1 MKIRLLLFLLV
12 CTSLTMHSQQTQVS
26 GTVLSSE
33 DNYPIV
39 GANVLLKGQNSGT
52 STDFDGNFQISA
64 NKGAVLVF
72 SYIGFETQEVVLADQ
87 KSIQIVLKPNTAAL
101 DEIVVIGYGTQTKKE
116 VTGAVSVVDS
126 KVIEKLNPVRV
137 EQALQGQVSGV
148 NITSSSGSPGSGL
161 NIRIRGIS
169 TNGDSRPL
177 ILVDGNIIED
187 LSVINPNDIKSVN
200 VLKDA
205 TAGIYGVLAANGV
218 ILIETKTGRKN
229 SDIRV
234 SVDSYIGFQTTTKK
248 IDLIDNVYDFANYVN
263 RAAVNGDG
271 CKVCNCSRSKTDI
284 FRRRCFKSNYNIY
297 RLARCRF

>member
-1 MKIRLLLFLLV
+1 M
-12 CTSLTMHSQQTQVS
+12 
-26 GTVLSSE
+26 E
-33 DNYPIV
+33 
-39 GANVLLKGQNSGT
+39 
-52 STDFDGNFQISA
+52 
-64 NKGAVLVF
+64 
-72 SYIGFETQEVVLADQ
+72 
-87 KSIQIVLKPNTAAL
+87 
-101 DEIVVIGYGTQTKKE
+101 
-116 VTGAVSVVDS
+116 
-126 KVIEKLNPVRV
+126 
-137 EQALQGQVSGV
+137 
-148 NITSSSGSPGSGL
+148 L

-248 IDLIDNVYDFANYVN
+248 IDLIDNVYDYANYVN
-263 RAAVNGDG
+263 GAAINGDMMQSLQLFQ
-271 CKVCNCSRSKTDI
+271 VQD
-284 FRRRCFKSNYNIY
+284 
-297 RLARCRF
+297 